1 MFPFKTA
8 LLWKKLCRKV
18 SLCGNCQQQRCK
30 AFTGLSIC
38 AQMVDGDVPFYL
50 KFSTKVMT
58 HPVQTR
64 CYPPYDLTLRG
75 PAYLRLV
82 YHIHSTPVCHMCQC
96 NTYFLLSHLRLI
108 LAKNYFIHFPQAVYH
123 RWIYKHLAAAYNEMG
138 TVGTNQSAVR
148 FTDLYIIRL
157 DAVLPITELI

>member
-75 PAYLRLV
+75 PAYLRLL

-96 NTYFLLSHLRLI
+96 NTYFLALTSNSHDKLLYSLSIYSL
-108 LAKNYFIHFPQAVYH
+108 YH
-123 RWIYKHLAAAYNEMG
+123 RCVYKHRAVAAAYNEMG
-138 TVGTNQSAVR
+138 IMALTNQLSDSQ
-148 FTDLYIIRL
+148 TY
-157 DAVLPITELI
+157 T